1 MKTLEGVCPTI
12 GSSRLAIGITFI
24 IFGGLHHHAP
34 VSAAT
39 SMVKSSMV
47 AFSPSSSSSKQSLL
61 SDWKAL
67 TDDSHTEST
76 TLPSSRALST
86 PTTSYKETD
95 YWTAFIN
102 ISYIDKTNESSPVY
116 HTAHSE
122 TGRYSAGIAKDVR
135 GIAVKMISESDLGDP
150 ENKSQNSANLQDKD
164 ITGCYPPFVTNYPK
178 NEPWIAVI
186 KRGHCTFN
194 EKIKNAMDLNA
205 SGVLVYDDKHDNL
218 LHSMKGK
225 MLWFYDPMNIKK
237 IFMQIQI
244 FSIFLIYTIISSLI
258 VEDYYQIPSVFTFLW
273 KGREIVQRINEG
285 HKVYMSLQRAS
296 HCATDVTRSEHAPFV
311 RLCVQADEYPH
322 FRDMLGG
329 KQSPFWNWATGR
341 MNGTSSHGQKRT
353 SVLFVSVSF
362 IILMLISLAWLIFYY
377 VQRFRYIHAKDQL
390 ERKLCNQAKKALQI
404 ISTSVLKKDDLED
417 KDFCDT
423 CAVCIE
429 NCKLFF

>member
-1 MKTLEGVCPTI
+1 MKTLEGVCSII
-12 GSSRLAIGITFI
+12 GSSRLAIGYFTFI
-24 IFGGLHHHAP
+24 IFGGLHNHAP

-39 SMVKSSMV
+39 STSSMV

-67 TDDSHTEST
+67 KDDSHPEST

-135 GIAVKMISESDLGDP
+135 GIAVKMISESDLQGDP
-150 ENKSQNSANLQDKD
+150 ENKISNPANLQDKD

-225 MLWFYDPMNIKK
+225 ML
-237 IFMQIQI
+237 
-244 FSIFLIYTIISSLI
+244 
-258 VEDYYQIPSVFTFLW
+258 
-273 KGREIVQRINEG
+273 
-285 HKVYMSLQRAS
+285 
-296 HCATDVTRSEHAPFV
+296 
-311 RLCVQADEYPH
+311 
-322 FRDMLGG
+322 
-329 KQSPFWNWATGR
+329 
-341 MNGTSSHGQKRT
+341 
-353 SVLFVSVSF
+353 VL
-362 IILMLISLAWLIFYY
+362 
-377 VQRFRYIHAKDQL
+377 
-390 ERKLCNQAKKALQI
+390 
-404 ISTSVLKKDDLED
+404 
-417 KDFCDT
+417 
-423 CAVCIE
+423 
-429 NCKLFF
+429 

>member
-1 MKTLEGVCPTI
+1 MKTLEGVCSPM

-67 TDDSHTEST
+67 KDDSHTEST

-135 GIAVKMISESDLGDP
+135 GIAVKMISESDLQGDP

-225 MLWFYDPMNIKK
+225 ML
-237 IFMQIQI
+237 
-244 FSIFLIYTIISSLI
+244 
-258 VEDYYQIPSVFTFLW
+258 
-273 KGREIVQRINEG
+273 
-285 HKVYMSLQRAS
+285 
-296 HCATDVTRSEHAPFV
+296 
-311 RLCVQADEYPH
+311 
-322 FRDMLGG
+322 
-329 KQSPFWNWATGR
+329 
-341 MNGTSSHGQKRT
+341 
-353 SVLFVSVSF
+353 VL
-362 IILMLISLAWLIFYY
+362 
-377 VQRFRYIHAKDQL
+377 
-390 ERKLCNQAKKALQI
+390 
-404 ISTSVLKKDDLED
+404 
-417 KDFCDT
+417 
-423 CAVCIE
+423 
-429 NCKLFF
+429 